1 VRMPL
6 PTLADEPDLF
16 ARRVLHAYVADPLRR
31 PVGNAHADGGKAS
44 LQRSFVPLRQASV
57 RHCEW
62 AAASGDGKDEF
73 DVPQVNLLMT
83 KNAIRPGKPARAQ
96 GLTELSA
103 HASMRRR
110 QRPIATAT

>member
-1 VRMPL
+1 MCCMPL
-6 PTLADEPDLF
+6 SPIRCGGPSATRTRKAAKRAFSGPF
-16 ARRVLHAYVADPLRR
+16 A
-31 PVGNAHADGGKAS
+31 
-44 LQRSFVPLRQASV
+44 PLRQASV
-57 RHCEW
+57 RHCAW

-73 DVPQVNLLMT
+73 DVPRVNLLMT